1 MKINTVVKTLTLMT
15 ICPLLFMILLPAP
28 ALEHGWQ
35 IDMMQWINQ
44 FLKIQSTTTGELEQ
58 FSLFV
63 KTYLSL
69 LCPLWALL
77 IIYAIDKDD
86 KVEQPKL
93 NQFKPLDA
101 VIIFACFS
109 FCIGFATILS
119 LWHLNPSLVSIR
131 VKNSYLFR
139 ILYEYKLGIILAEL
153 FYFGILLLALTAIL
167 GVIFAIIINIK
178 QRLMY
183 KSE

>member
-1 MKINTVVKTLTLMT
+1 MKIKTVVKSLALLT
-15 ICPLLFMILLPAP
+15 ICPLLLMLLPTP
-28 ALEHGWQ
+28 VSEYGLQ
-35 IDMMQWINQ
+35 VDMMQWINQ
-44 FLKIQSTTTGELEQ
+44 SLKIQSTTTGELEQ

-77 IIYAIDKDD
+77 IIYAIYKDD
-86 KVEQPKL
+86 KVEQSKL

-139 ILYEYKLGIILAEL
+139 VLYEYKLGVILAEL
-153 FYFGILLLALTAIL
+153 FYFGILLLASTGIL
-167 GVIFAIIINIK
+167 AVLFAIIINIK

-183 KSE
+183 KSK

>member
-1 MKINTVVKTLTLMT
+1 MKIKTVVKSLALLT
-15 ICPLLFMILLPAP
+15 ICPLLLMLLLPTP
-28 ALEHGWQ
+28 ASEHGWQ
-35 IDMMQWINQ
+35 VDMMQWINQ
-44 FLKIQSTTTGELEQ
+44 FIKIQSTTTGELEQ

-77 IIYAIDKDD
+77 IIYAIYKDD

-101 VIIFACFS
+101 VIVFACFS

-139 ILYEYKLGIILAEL
+139 VLYEYKLGVILAEL
-153 FYFGILLLALTAIL
+153 FYFGILLLASTGIL
-167 GVIFAIIINIK
+167 AVLFAIIINIK

-183 KSE
+183 KSK

>member
-1 MKINTVVKTLTLMT
+1 MKIKTVVKSLALLT
-15 ICPLLFMILLPAP
+15 ICPLLLMLLLPTP
-28 ALEHGWQ
+28 ASEHGWQ
-35 IDMMQWINQ
+35 VDMMQWINQ
-44 FLKIQSTTTGELEQ
+44 FLKIQSTTTGKLEQ

-77 IIYAIDKDD
+77 IIYAIYKDD

-101 VIIFACFS
+101 VIVFACFS

-139 ILYEYKLGIILAEL
+139 VLYEYKLGVILAEL
-153 FYFGILLLALTAIL
+153 FYFGILLLALTGIL
-167 GVIFAIIINIK
+167 AVLFAIIINIK
-178 QRLMY
+178 QRLMC
-183 KSE
+183 KSK